1 MFFVSR
7 INLKFII
14 KNRSRRLLRKATESK
29 VAKLNEGWDSTIWS
43 RQTND
48 GHYSNK
54 WVLLFF
60 CFDLLFPLL
69 QFTQKYCNTNYILK
83 ILIFVLS
90 HTFLLLSH
98 RPCLLSDYNF
108 KEQTK
113 PIRLLRARLI
123 VNKWIANNVDNYCH

>member
-29 VAKLNEGWDSTIWS
+29 VAKLNEGLDSTIWS

-54 WVLLFF
+54 
-60 CFDLLFPLL
+60 
-69 QFTQKYCNTNYILK
+69 
-83 ILIFVLS
+83 
-90 HTFLLLSH
+90 
-98 RPCLLSDYNF
+98 
-108 KEQTK
+108 
-113 PIRLLRARLI
+113 
-123 VNKWIANNVDNYCH
+123 